1 MTKAPT
7 FSRQPVLCH
16 CMNVFPGTTP
26 QAKLTALCGC
36 LTEVKN
42 RLHGFAD
49 RPFPVGLWLDAAT
62 AEALRRDDDA
72 RAAWASQLHAAGFEA
87 VTANAFPYG
96 RFHDEPVKTSVYH
109 PDWTCPERRDYTIA
123 VADLL
128 SSLLP
133 PDTIGSISTLPAGYR
148 RHFPTAG
155 EKPMLANILAVA
167 EHLAKIH
174 QQTGKIIRLGF
185 EMEPDCLWEAPAEF
199 ADFFQ
204 RRLQSHEHAGF
215 LGVCY
220 DTCHQELLG
229 HEPGAGLELLIDQGI
244 PITKIQLSAAIRAPS
259 VAAQEFLC
267 RNFQDSVYLHQT
279 RLIRNHTVIQSWEDL
294 PLPTDLTSHSSNT
307 DGEWRCHFHV
317 PIFLD
322 NLTGGLMAANAE
334 LKAVLA
340 AVRKTPSL
348 CPTLEIETY
357 SYNVL
362 PEFLQCK
369 SLADCLVKEAQF
381 AQAQIAEMNYE
392 L

>member
-1 MTKAPT
+1 MTTTPALPG
-7 FSRQPVLCH
+7 QPVLCH

-42 RLHGFAD
+42 RLPGFAH
-49 RPFPVGLWLDAAT
+49 RLFPVGLWLDAAT
-62 AEALRRDDDA
+62 AAALHRDDDA
-72 RAAWASQLHAAGFEA
+72 RAAWASQLRAAGFGA

-96 RFHDEPVKTSVYH
+96 RFHDEPVKTNVYH
-109 PDWTCPERRDYTIA
+109 PDWTCPERRDYTMA

-128 SSLLP
+128 ASLLP
-133 PDTIGSISTLPAGYR
+133 PDTMGSISTLPAGYR
-148 RHFPTAG
+148 RHFPAAG

-167 EHLAKIH
+167 DHLAGIH
-174 QQTGKIIRLGF
+174 RQTGKTIRLGF
-185 EMEPDCLWEAPAEF
+185 EMEPDCLWEDPAEF
-199 ADFFQ
+199 ANFYH
-204 RRLQSHEHAGF
+204 RRLRSHEHAGF

-229 HEPGAGLELLIDQGI
+229 RQPGAGLQLLLDQDI
-244 PITKIQLSAAIRAPS
+244 PIAKIQLSAAIRAPS
-259 VAAQEFLC
+259 LAAQQFLC
-267 RNFQDSVYLHQT
+267 RNFQDRVYLHQT
-279 RLIRNHTVIQSWEDL
+279 RVIRNHAVTQTWEDL
-294 PLPTDLTSHSSNT
+294 PLPADAANQFGQ

-322 NLTGGLMAANAE
+322 NLTGGLLSANAE

-362 PEFLQCK
+362 PGFLQSA

-381 AQAQIAEMNYE
+381 AQAALMPIQ
-392 L
+392 